1 MYGCQQVLL
10 HPDGDLKAI
19 LEYVC
24 TEANKLHNCA
34 TYYARQIWFKT
45 WRYARKFDINN
56 ELKPNRHF
64 KAMHSQAAQQTC
76 QAVGEAF
83 SSFRELNQAY
93 RNGELTYKP
102 KPPKYR
108 RSGGVHTVSYPKQAL
123 KLKDGQIRVPLGRQ
137 VKVWFGLDAFYLPM
151 PSNLRFEDIN
161 ELRILPR
168 NRCFYAEFVYKQPV
182 EAADVDPSRVLG
194 IDPGLAN
201 WLTCVSNVETSFI
214 VDGRHVKSLNRWY
227 NKKVAD
233 LKENRPQGFWSNR
246 LADLTEK
253 RNRQMRDAVNKA
265 ARIVVN
271 HCLTHRIGRVAFG
284 WNDGNKTG
292 INLGHKTNQSFVQV
306 PTARLKERIKQLC
319 ERYGIEFVETEESYT
334 SQASFLDSDTI
345 PIYGEKPE
353 DWMPSGKRIK
363 RGLYRTANGLLIN
376 ADCNG
381 AANILR
387 KVAITLGLNL
397 ERIGRGVLT
406 RPQRIKLWSAKQCQV
421 AA

>member
-1 MYGCQQVLL
+1 MIKVYGCQQVLL
-10 HPDGDLKAI
+10 HPDGDLKVI

-24 TEANKLHNCA
+24 TEDNKLHNCA

-45 WRYARKFDINN
+45 HRYVKKFEINN

-83 SSFRELNQAY
+83 ASFRELNQAY
-93 RNGELTYKP
+93 RNDKILNKP

-108 RSGGVHTVSYPKQAL
+108 RSGGLHTVRYPQQAL
-123 KLKDGQIRVPLGRQ
+123 RLKDGQIRVPLGRQ
-137 VKVWFGLDAFYLPM
+137 VKAWFGLDAFYIPM
-151 PSNLRFEDIN
+151 PSNLRFEDIS
-161 ELRILPR
+161 EVRILPR
-168 NRCFYAEFVYKQPV
+168 HRCFYAEFVYKQPV
-182 EAADVDPSRVLG
+182 EAANLDRDRVLG

-233 LKENRPQGFWSNR
+233 LKDNRPQGFWSHR

-253 RNRQMRDAVNKA
+253 RNRQIRDAVNKA
-265 ARIVVN
+265 ARWVIN
-271 HCLTHRIGRVAFG
+271 HCLEQGIGRVVFG

-292 INLGHKTNQSFVQV
+292 INLGKKNNQSLVQV
-306 PTARLKERIKQLC
+306 PTARLKERVQQLC

-334 SQASFLDSDTI
+334 SQASFLDGDTV
-345 PIYGEKPE
+345 PTYGEKPD
-353 DWMPSGKRIK
+353 DWTPSGKRIK
-363 RGLYRTANGLLIN
+363 RGLYRTVNGLLIN

-387 KVAITLGLNL
+387 KVAMTLGLNL

-406 RPQRIKLWSAKQCQV
+406 RPQRVKLWSA
-421 AA
+421 